1 MRYKCSGLDQAA
13 IIAELRER
21 FGETCTR
28 AEIMQYR
35 EESGNDP
42 RWIRKG
48 QSCNIGRG
56 LYRIPGGQG
65 GSSPVMS
72 SVVTPKLA
80 KREKVVKDDELVTD
94 DRSVISTPFDDGHY
108 DEDAPVAE
116 KSKRGRK
123 VKEVVEPFAG
133 RELDAAGELPAPV
146 YVHAWICDA
155 RTSTTH
161 CPGRKP
167 GTAYGPD
174 GAPPVCECGSPMSR
188 HAWAPSKK
196 LF

>member
-13 IIAELRER
+13 INAELRER

-35 EESGNDP
+35 EDTGNDP

-48 QSCNIGRG
+48 QACNIGRG
-56 LYRIPGGQG
+56 LYRIPGGTD
-65 GSSPVMS
+65 SDSAPAPM
-72 SVVTPKLA
+72 PKLA
-80 KREKVVKDDELVTD
+80 KREKVVKDDEPIGD

-123 VKEVVEPFAG
+123 PKEEAVTFGTG
-133 RELDAAGELPAPV
+133 RTLDEAGEVPKPE

-155 RTSTTH
+155 RIEKR

-167 GTAYGPD
+167 STAYGPD
-174 GAPPVCECGSPMSR
+174 DAAPMCECGSTMTR